1 MRRSTAAAVGTL
13 PGAALILGVRL
24 SVAPADVPVATAPV
38 SEEQDAGSGD
48 AAAEPEPTAT
58 KKPAGKK
65 TTPPAAADEEAE
77 APAAEEEPAEEE
89 PAGPKAGTYKGKA
102 AQNQYGAV
110 QVTIKISGGKITA
123 ANATYPNDGFS
134 GTINPKAV
142 DKLSAATLKAQSAEV
157 DAVSGA
163 TFTSQSYV
171 QSLQAALDKA
181 GA

>member
-13 PGAALILGVRL
+13 TGAALILGVRL
-24 SVAPADVPVATAPV
+24 SVQPPAVPVSAAAPD
-38 SEEQDAGSGD
+38 DAGGEPED
-48 AAAEPEPTAT
+48 AAAESTAEPDPSTT
-58 KKPAGKK
+58 KKPSGKK
-65 TTPPAAADEEAE
+65 TSAPAADEK
-77 APAAEEEPAEEE
+77 
-89 PAGPKAGTYKGKA
+89 AGLKAGTYKGKA
-102 AQNQYGAV
+102 VQNQYGTM

-123 ANATYPNDGFS
+123 ADSTFPTDGFS

-142 DKLSAATLKAQSAEV
+142 QTLSAATLKAQSADV

-171 QSLQAALDKA
+171 TSLQAALDKA